1 MMASLRI
8 LIFHGY
14 LLRGTGSNV
23 YNALLATA
31 LARQGHEVHLLCQ
44 ERHPE
49 DVDAVGAVGDWDE
62 GGVLRV
68 RPIREVRR
76 VTTYRPDVGS
86 VLPVYVADRYEGVQA
101 RTFAE
106 LDDGAIA
113 EYVARNVAAVAE
125 VAERVTPD
133 IALANH
139 LVMGPLILAR
149 GLPEHVPYAVKV
161 HGSALEYTVK
171 PQPERFL
178 PAAREGLAGAQTV
191 LVGSRHTAESLW
203 AAMEDP
209 ELPARTR
216 LGPPG
221 VDVEMFRPRPRAQA
235 TAELHA
241 LAAGLAEQAL
251 AAPPV
256 VHAPAVGLA
265 EQAFAGPDGASAFTR
280 DPAEAARALHDLDGE
295 RDRLVTFVGKLIVS
309 KGVDLLAAA
318 WPLVL
323 AAVPDAK
330 LVIVGFGG
338 YRDALER
345 LLAALAAGDLATVRA
360 LVAEGRAAEGGP
372 HAPLML
378 LEAFM
383 DDLEAAPDRDIYL
396 RAARRLGE
404 RVVLTGRLEHAELA
418 PLLAASEAQVVP
430 STFPEA
436 FGMVAVEAAACG
448 ALPVVADHSGL
459 GEVRAILAGAVPV
472 GARAWLGFAAGP
484 RAVRDLSDRVIAWLQ
499 APEELR
505 EATREGLETVA
516 QERFSWDGVARGV
529 VSAALGET
537 AALPGP

>member
-1 MMASLRI
+1 LRI

-31 LARQGHEVHLLCQ
+31 LARQGHDVHLLCQ
-44 ERHPE
+44 ERRPQ
-49 DVDAVGAVGDWDE
+49 DIDAVGAAGDWDD

-68 RPIREVRR
+68 RPVRDGRR
-76 VTTYRPDVGS
+76 VTTYRPDVGP
-86 VLPVYVADRYEGVQA
+86 VLPVYVADRYEGVEA

-113 EYVARNVAAVAE
+113 DYVARNVAAVAE
-125 VAERVTPD
+125 VAALVAPD

-149 GLPEHVPYAVKV
+149 ALDERVPYAVKV

-178 PAAREGLAGAQTV
+178 PAAREGLARAATV

-221 VDVEMFRPRPRAQA
+221 VDVEAFRPRVHAEA

-251 AAPPV
+251 AAPP
-256 VHAPAVGLA
+256 APAG
-265 EQAFAGPDGASAFTR
+265 AGGPTSAFTR
-280 DPAEAARALHDLDGE
+280 DPAEAARALRDLDAE
-295 RDRLVTFVGKLIVS
+295 RDRLVAFVGKLIVS

-323 AAVPDAK
+323 ASVPDAK
-330 LVIVGFGG
+330 LVVVGFGA

-345 LLAALAAGDLATVRA
+345 LLAALAAGDLETVRA
-360 LVAEGRAAEGGP
+360 LAAEGRAAEGGP

-378 LEAFM
+378 LEAFL
-383 DDLEAAPDRDIYL
+383 DDLQGAPDRELYL
-396 RAARRLGE
+396 EAARRLPE

-418 PLLAASEAQVVP
+418 PLLGASEAQVVP

-472 GARAWLGFAAGP
+472 GARAWLGFSPGP
-484 RAVRDLSDRVIAWLQ
+484 RAVRDLGDRLIAWLQ
-499 APEELR
+499 APEALR

-516 QERFSWDGVARGV
+516 RERFSWEGVASGV
-529 VSAALGET
+529 VAAALGET
-537 AALPGP
+537 AALPEP

>member
-1 MMASLRI
+1 MMATLRI

-31 LARQGHEVHLLCQ
+31 LARQGHDVHLLCQ

-49 DVDAVGAVGDWDE
+49 DVDAVGAAGDWDE

-68 RPIREVRR
+68 RPIRDGRR
-76 VTTYRPDVGS
+76 VTTYRPDVGP

-106 LDDGAIA
+106 LDDAAIA

-125 VAERVTPD
+125 VAERVAPD
-133 IALANH
+133 VALANH

-149 GLPEHVPYAVKV
+149 ALAESVPYAVKV
-161 HGSALEYTVK
+161 HGSALEYAVK

-178 PAAREGLAGAQTV
+178 PAAREGLAHARTV

-209 ELPARTR
+209 ALPARTR

-221 VDVEMFRPRPRAQA
+221 VDVEAFRPRPRGQA

-241 LAAGLAEQAL
+241 LAAGLAEEAL
-251 AAPPV
+251 AAPP
-256 VHAPAVGLA
+256 APEG
-265 EQAFAGPDGASAFTR
+265 GSASAFTR
-280 DPAEAARALHDLDGE
+280 DPAEAARALRDLDGE

-309 KGVDLLAAA
+309 KGVDLLVAA

-323 AAVPDAK
+323 AAVPEAK
-330 LVIVGFGG
+330 LVVVGFGA

-345 LLAALAAGDLATVRA
+345 LLAALAAGDLASVRGLA
-360 LVAEGRAAEGGP
+360 AEGRAAEGGP

-378 LEAFM
+378 LEAFLE
-383 DDLEAAPDRDIYL
+383 DIEAAPDRDRYL
-396 RAARRLGE
+396 AAARRLPA
-404 RVVLTGRLEHAELA
+404 RVVLAGRLEHEEIA
-418 PLLAASEAQVVP
+418 PLLAASEAQIVP

-459 GEVRAILAGAVPV
+459 GEVRAILADAVPV
-472 GARAWLGFAAGP
+472 GARAWLGFATGP
-484 RAVRDLSDRVIAWLQ
+484 RAVRDLSERVIAWLE
-499 APEELR
+499 APEALR

-516 QERFSWDGVARGV
+516 RERFSWDGVARGV

-537 AALPGP
+537 AALPEP

>member
-31 LARQGHEVHLLCQ
+31 LARQGHDVHLLCQ

-49 DVDAVGAVGDWDE
+49 DVDAVGAAGDWDE

-68 RPIREVRR
+68 RPIRDGRR
-76 VTTYRPDVGS
+76 VTTYRPDVGP

-106 LDDGAIA
+106 LDDAAIA
-113 EYVARNVAAVAE
+113 DYVARNVAAVQE
-125 VAERVTPD
+125 VAERVAPD
-133 IALANH
+133 LALANH

-149 GLPEHVPYAVKV
+149 ALGEHVPYAVKV
-161 HGSALEYTVK
+161 HGSALEYAVK

-178 PAAREGLAGAQTV
+178 PAAREGLARAQTV

-203 AAMEDP
+203 AAMDDP

-221 VDVEMFRPRPRAQA
+221 VDVEAFAPRPRAQA

-241 LAAGLAEQAL
+241 LAAGLAEEAL
-251 AAPPV
+251 AAPP
-256 VHAPAVGLA
+256 
-265 EQAFAGPDGASAFTR
+265 AGGGEVSAFTR
-280 DPAEAARALHDLDGE
+280 DPAEAARALHGLDGE

-309 KGVDLLAAA
+309 KGVDLLVAA

-330 LVIVGFGG
+330 LVVVGFGG

-345 LLAALAAGDLATVRA
+345 LLAALAAGDLATVRGLA
-360 LVAEGRAAEGGP
+360 AEGRAAEGGP

-378 LEAFM
+378 LEAFLE
-383 DDLEAAPDRDIYL
+383 DLEAAPDRDRYL
-396 RAARRLGE
+396 RAARRLGD
-404 RVVLTGRLEHAELA
+404 RVVLTGRLEHEELA
-418 PLLAASEAQVVP
+418 PLLAASEAEIVP

-448 ALPVVADHSGL
+448 ALPIVADHSGL

-484 RAVRDLSDRVIAWLQ
+484 RAVRDLSDRVIAWMQ
-499 APEELR
+499 APEALR
-505 EATREGLETVA
+505 EATREGLRTVA
-516 QERFSWDGVARGV
+516 RERFSWDGVARGV
-529 VSAALGET
+529 VSAARGET
-537 AALPGP
+537 AALPEP